1 LIHLYQFDEHAI
13 TVPFQDKE
21 FQYPVYSRPIWD
33 WAMDILHD
41 QQMAPYFVWDAEWL
55 YKFDGT
61 KFVRFVHEPW
71 TANSFWDV
79 QVRV

>member
-1 LIHLYQFDEHAI
+1 
-13 TVPFQDKE
+13 
-21 FQYPVYSRPIWD
+21 
-33 WAMDILHD
+33 MDILHD